1 MGSPGGAQLASGGA
15 ADGQEIDLAAEIE
28 GLRQQADAHDAM
40 LRKHHAAVAQLADS
54 VGKLV
59 ETQRKRNRSINL
71 NSFVAYVLFTV
82 LLGGAFFALYR
93 ERIKGLVPA
102 SKAVAAAA
110 PKVEVVPVPVMPT
123 PAAKVVEAAPVVA
136 PASAEPPP
144 PPISLDS
151 NFSVGLAA
159 YRVGDLPGARTAFRT
174 FLEDHPDSPQAT
186 AAHYYL
192 GMVAIKAGD
201 PDLASLHLRS
211 ALKAQL
217 DPSIVDARYW
227 LAVAYEK
234 TGDLEHARI
243 QYDKFATAYPQNELA
258 VTARRKSAN
267 LAVPKASAAQ
277 PPSSTPKP

>member
-1 MGSPGGAQLASGGA
+1 MGSPGAGQYGSGDPD
-15 ADGQEIDLAAEIE
+15 DGQEIDLAAELE
-28 GLRQQADAHDAM
+28 GLRQQADAHDVM

-59 ETQRKRNRSINL
+59 EAQRKRSRSINL

-82 LLGGAFFALYR
+82 LLGGGFFALYR
-93 ERIKGLVPA
+93 ERTRGLAPA
-102 SKAVAAAA
+102 TKATAVAS
-110 PKVEVVPVPVMPT
+110 PKVEVVPVPVLPSPK
-123 PAAKVVEAAPVVA
+123 PAEPAPVVA
-136 PASAEPPP
+136 PVPASAEPPP

-201 PDLASLHLRS
+201 PDLAALHLRS
-211 ALKAQL
+211 ALKGQL

-234 TGDLEHARI
+234 TGDNDHAKL
-243 QYDKFATAYPQNELA
+243 QYDKFAAAYPQNELA
-258 VTARRKSAN
+258 ATARRKSSSMAEQ
-267 LAVPKASAAQ
+267 KAGAAA
-277 PPSSTPKP
+277 PAASTPKP